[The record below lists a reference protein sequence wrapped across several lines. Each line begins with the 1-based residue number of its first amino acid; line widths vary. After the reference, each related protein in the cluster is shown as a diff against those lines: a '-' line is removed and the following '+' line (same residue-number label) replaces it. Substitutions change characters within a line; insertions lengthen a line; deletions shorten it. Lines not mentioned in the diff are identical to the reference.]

1 MILLYSQHLH
11 SYALIMK
18 VLIISPKFLQMLLML
33 RFQVKSVSFLGKML
47 SWSAMQMAF
56 PPHLFSGLK
65 MEGPQL
71 TVKQK
76 EFGMCKKNLCVINC
90 VFYNALCFKFHVNN
104 SEFSLFGTWLSLYS
118 ERKGYSFREL
128 DTDILLGES
137 FKSICIC
144 MCSLSL
150 SLSFNSVIKSP
161 YMFISASI
169 SQLLQILFL

>member
-1 MILLYSQHLH
+1 MILLYSQNLH

-65 MEGPQL
+65 MESPQL

-76 EFGMCKKNLCVINC
+76 EFGMCKKNLYVINC
-90 VFYNALCFKFHVNN
+90 NVFYNALCFKFHVNN
-104 SEFSLFGTWLSLYS
+104 SNSVSLELGYHYIQK
-118 ERKGYSFREL
+118 EKRYSFGEL

-137 FKSICIC
+137 FTSICVC
-144 MCSLSL
+144 MC
-150 SLSFNSVIKSP
+150 SLSFNSV
-161 YMFISASI
+161 
-169 SQLLQILFL
+169 L

>member
-1 MILLYSQHLH
+1 MILLYSQNLH

-65 MEGPQL
+65 MESPQL

-76 EFGMCKKNLCVINC
+76 EFGMCKKNLYVINC
-90 VFYNALCFKFHVNN
+90 NVFYNALCFKFHVNN

-118 ERKGYSFREL
+118 ERKKVQFWRAGHRYS
-128 DTDILLGES
+128 LGRIIHEYL
-137 FKSICIC
+137 C
-144 MCSLSL
+144 MHVFFIFQLC
-150 SLSFNSVIKSP
+150 VIKSP
-161 YMFISASI
+161 YVFISASV